1 MYYPE
6 IIAPLADQISLQ
18 MKGVF
23 ISSHMAQPQVYSLS
37 WVNNK
42 KEIDSENILEM
53 VLIAG
58 KSDILSSSP
67 NQIQKISIYCK

>member
-6 IIAPLADQISLQ
+6 IIAPLVDQISLQ

-37 WVNNK
+37 WLNNK
-42 KEIDSENILEM
+42 KEIQSENILVR
-53 VLIAG
+53 VLIAE
-58 KSDILSSSP
+58 KSDIL
-67 NQIQKISIYCK
+67 